1 MDIRETDKFVPG
13 HEIQGP
19 VLRPAWYFAAGALD
33 CKTHSLAVAFMIVP
47 VTGDTD
53 FKEPVTVM
61 ISEKDIEVVVNLLRT
76 ARGLTP
82 LEIRNG
88 TGQA

>member
-13 HEIQGP
+13 QEIPGP

-33 CKTHSLAVAFMIVP
+33 QKTLGVAIAFMIAP
-47 VTGDTD
+47 VSGDTD
-53 FKEPVTVM
+53 FKEPVIVM
-61 ISEKDIEVVVNLLRT
+61 IAEKDIDLVVRLLRT
-76 ARGLTP
+76 AQGLTP
-82 LEIRNG
+82 VEIRNG